1 MNLQA
6 GDRGYARR
14 VTVVAAGLWALA
26 LLATFALPAAATGL
40 FDQETE
46 LAIVLEF
53 PVREMLRHKEAKKPL
68 PATLHYV
75 DETGQRISLPLQVRA
90 RGNTRLQICTFP
102 PIRLDFKPEA
112 SAGTLFAGLPDLKVV
127 TQCERNRRHADYVRL
142 EHRIYRIFNLLTPL
156 SFRARMLS
164 ISYRDTDGWIAPFT
178 AAAFLIEDI
187 EDVAR
192 RNDMRVIRRGRL
204 GVADVDAAHTNL
216 LELFQYL
223 VGNTD
228 WSAYHSSDGRD
239 ECCHN
244 GRTLQP
250 QGVSG
255 DVVLVPFDFDNA
267 GLVNADYAIP
277 HPKLHIPSVRKR
289 VYRGMCANNGYV
301 AASIERLLQA
311 RAQIEALFSGGGLSK
326 RARQSALSYITSF
339 YDIIEDEHES
349 QRRIY
354 DDCRPES

>member
-6 GDRGYARR
+6 GDRGYANR
-14 VTVVAAGLWALA
+14 VTVVAARLWALA
-26 LLATFALPAAATGL
+26 LLATFALPVAATGL
-40 FDQETE
+40 FDDETE

-90 RGNTRLQICTFP
+90 RGNTRLQICVFP
-102 PIRLDFKPEA
+102 PIRLDFKSKE
-112 SAGTLFAGLPDLKVV
+112 SAGTLFAGFPKLKAV
-127 TQCERNRRHADYVRL
+127 TQCKRSRRYADYVRL
-142 EHRIYRIFNLLTPL
+142 EQSIYRIFNVLTPV
-156 SFRARMLS
+156 SFRTRMLS

-178 AAAFLIEDI
+178 AAAFLIEEID
-187 EDVAR
+187 DVAA
-192 RNDMRVIRRGRL
+192 RNDMRLIRRRHL
-204 GVADVDAAHTNL
+204 DVADVNAAETNL

-228 WSAYHSSDGRD
+228 WSAYHPSDGRD

-250 QGVSG
+250 EGVSG
-255 DVVLVPFDFDNA
+255 GVVLVPFDFDYA
-267 GLVNADYAIP
+267 GLVNANYAVP
-277 HPKLHIPSVRKR
+277 HPKLHISSVRKR
-289 VYRGMCANNGYV
+289 VYRGVCANNGHV
-301 AASIERLLQA
+301 AASIERLRQA
-311 RAQIEALFSGGGLSK
+311 RARIEALFSGGGLSS
-326 RARQSALSYITSF
+326 RARQSALSYIESF
-339 YDIIEDEHES
+339 YDIIEDEHEVK
-349 QRRIY
+349 RRIY

>member
-14 VTVVAAGLWALA
+14 VTVVAARLWALA

-40 FDQETE
+40 FDQ
-46 LAIVLEF
+46 
-53 PVREMLRHKEAKKPL
+53 PL

-112 SAGTLFAGLPDLKVV
+112 SVGTLFAGLPDLKVV
-127 TQCERNRRHADYVRL
+127 NQCKRDRRHADYVRL

-156 SFRARMLS
+156 SFRARMLR
-164 ISYRDTDGWIAPFT
+164 ISYRDTDGWIPPFT

-192 RNDMRVIRRGRL
+192 RNDMRVIRRARL
-204 GVADVDAAHTNL
+204 GVADVDPAHTNL

-223 VGNTD
+223 IGNTD
-228 WSAYHSSDGRD
+228 WSAYQASKRRD

-244 GRTLQP
+244 GRTIQP
-250 QGVSG
+250 GGVSG
-255 DVVLVPFDFDNA
+255 GVVVVPFDFDYA
-267 GLVNADYAIP
+267 GLVNASYAVP
-277 HPKLHIPSVRKR
+277 HPDLRIPSVRKR

-311 RAQIEALFSGGGLSK
+311 RAQIEALFAGGGLRD
-326 RARQSALSYITSF
+326 RARSPALSYIKRF
-339 YDIIEDEHES
+339 YDIIEDEHEVK
-349 QRRIY
+349 RRIY
-354 DDCRPES
+354 DSCRRES

>member
-14 VTVVAAGLWALA
+14 VTVVAARLWALA

-40 FDQETE
+40 FDDETE

-127 TQCERNRRHADYVRL
+127 SRHADYVRL

-156 SFRARMLS
+156 SFRARMLR
-164 ISYRDTDGWIAPFT
+164 ISYRDTDGWIPPFT

-192 RNDMRVIRRGRL
+192 RNDMRVIRRARL
-204 GVADVDAAHTNL
+204 GVADVDPAHTNL

-223 VGNTD
+223 IGNTD
-228 WSAYHSSDGRD
+228 WSAYQASKRRD

-244 GRTLQP
+244 GRTIQP
-250 QGVSG
+250 GGVSG
-255 DVVLVPFDFDNA
+255 GVVVVPFDFDYA
-267 GLVNADYAIP
+267 GLVNASYAVP
-277 HPKLHIPSVRKR
+277 HPDLRIPSVRKR

-311 RAQIEALFSGGGLSK
+311 RAQIEALFAGGGLSD
-326 RARQSALSYITSF
+326 RARSPALSYITRF
-339 YDIIEDEHES
+339 YDIIEDEHEVK
-349 QRRIY
+349 RRIY
-354 DDCRPES
+354 DSCRRES